1 MRTVMLVDHRVTDFD
16 AWRKVYDEV
25 RGWQH
30 EHGVH
35 FQQVLRH
42 ADDGNR
48 VVVTHAFDSREAA
61 EAFVS
66 NPELREAM
74 ERGGVDAS
82 SVKIEYFDEVEMEDV

>member
-1 MRTVMLVDHRVTDFD
+1 MRTVMLIDHRVEDFD
-16 AWRKVYDEV
+16 TWRTVYDEV

-30 EHGVH
+30 DHGVH

-42 ADDGNR
+42 EDDPNR

-61 EAFVS
+61 EAFLA

-74 ERGGVDAS
+74 GRGGVDAS